1 MSNDY
6 QLRNLSI
13 DYPHLGRKDISYEER
28 MCLYTDDPTYNKGAG
43 MCGCGRSP
51 REDGKC
57 VGFHKLSE
65 QEWNEQKE
73 VLVET
78 YLKGQSDPKSYYL
91 NSQDS
96 SVGRAPA

>member
-6 QLRNLSI
+6 QLRGYVQH
-13 DYPHLGRKDISYEER
+13 YPHLLRKDISYQER
-28 MCLYTDDPTYNKGAG
+28 MKLYHEDETYNKGAG

-65 QEWNEQKE
+65 QEWTEQKE
-73 VLVET
+73 ALIEE
-78 YLKGQSDPKSYYL
+78 YKKG
-91 NSQDS
+91 QDS
-96 SVGRAPA
+96 SVGRAAD

>member
-1 MSNDY
+1 MVERRLAKPDAASSNLAIRSVY
-6 QLRNLSI
+6 STRSFI
-13 DYPHLGRKDISYEER
+13 
-28 MCLYTDDPTYNKGAG
+28 

-73 VLVET
+73 VLVEE
-78 YLKGQSDPKSYYL
+78 YQK
-91 NSQDS
+91 SQDS
-96 SVGRAPA
+96 SVGRAQP

>member
-6 QLRNLSI
+6 QQRDLCI
-13 DYPHLGRKDISYEER
+13 DYPHLCRKDISYEER
-28 MCLYTDDPTYNKGAG
+28 IRLYTDDPIYNKGAG

-57 VGFHKLSE
+57 VGFHKLNE
-65 QEWNEQKE
+65 TEWNKRKE
-73 VLVET
+73 MLVEE
-78 YLKGQSDPKSYYL
+78 YR

>member
-1 MSNDY
+1 
-6 QLRNLSI
+6 
-13 DYPHLGRKDISYEER
+13 
-28 MCLYTDDPTYNKGAG
+28 

-73 VLVET
+73 VLVEE
-78 YLKGQSDPKSYYL
+78 YLKG
-91 NSQDS
+91 QDS
-96 SVGRAPA
+96 SVGRAAD

>member
-6 QLRNLSI
+6 QQRNLCI
-13 DYPHLGRKDISYEER
+13 DYPHLCRKDILYEER
-28 MCLYTDDPTYNKGAG
+28 IRLYTDDQIYNKGVG

-65 QEWNEQKE
+65 QEWNERKE
-73 VLVET
+73 ILVEE
-78 YLKGQSDPKSYYL
+78 YQK
-91 NSQDS
+91 SQDS
-96 SVGRAPA
+96 SVGRAQP